1 MQYLSAI
8 NLNYFFGVYGILI
21 PSATL
26 VIFFLIYYILECHNT
41 TKNDYIFTSRDLFNL
56 GVLIYFA
63 YKINRYDGFGNDAVA
78 HLLFFYLIS
87 IFLKLNIN
95 YDALYKTTLISVF
108 IFLNKI
114 TLGLSFLIPFYL
126 FIKNK
131 KFYFKIFL
139 SLPVLFLIL
148 WLIKNFLVSGCLIFP
163 LESTCSKKLLWSNH
177 NQVIKQSVS
186 GEAWSKGWPDRKQTQ
201 INQEEFIRNFKW
213 LDAWSSIH
221 LKYISKIIIPYS
233 IFLLILGIFINFFR
247 IEKFKKFGILEADK
261 KKYFIYFS
269 F

>member
-1 MQYLSAI
+1 M
-8 NLNYFFGVYGILI
+8 
-21 PSATL
+21 
-26 VIFFLIYYILECHNT
+26 
-41 TKNDYIFTSRDLFNL
+41 
-56 GVLIYFA
+56 
-63 YKINRYDGFGNDAVA
+63 
-78 HLLFFYLIS
+78 
-87 IFLKLNIN
+87 
-95 YDALYKTTLISVF
+95 
-108 IFLNKI
+108 
-114 TLGLSFLIPFYL
+114 
-126 FIKNK
+126 
-131 KFYFKIFL
+131 
-139 SLPVLFLIL
+139 PVLFLIL

-247 IEKFKKFGILEADK
+247 IEKFKKFEILEADK
-261 KKYFIYFS
+261 KKLFYLFLILTISNIIFFIKFPYTDMDILTL
-269 F
+269 

>member
-1 MQYLSAI
+1 MVNQK
-8 NLNYFFGVYGILI
+8 FF
-21 PSATL
+21 S
-26 VIFFLIYYILECHNT
+26 F
-41 TKNDYIFTSRDLFNL
+41 RLFN
-56 GVLIYFA
+56 
-63 YKINRYDGFGNDAVA
+63 
-78 HLLFFYLIS
+78 IS
-87 IFLKLNIN
+87 
-95 YDALYKTTLISVF
+95 
-108 IFLNKI
+108 
-114 TLGLSFLIPFYL
+114 
-126 FIKNK
+126 
-131 KFYFKIFL
+131 
-139 SLPVLFLIL
+139 
-148 WLIKNFLVSGCLIFP
+148 

-247 IEKFKKFGILEADK
+247 IEKFKKFEIQEADK

-269 F
+269 FNNFKHYIFYKISLIQIWIFLPCNIINHFIFTIYFKN